1 MKTMIYKNISIDP
14 DVCNGKPVVD
24 NTRITV
30 RTVMEYILA
39 GEVVEDIME
48 AFPSLTKEDINT
60 CKEFTLR
67 MMEHEYSIVDVL
79 KAS

>member
-14 DVCNGKPVVD
+14 DVCNGKPVID

-30 RTVMEYILA
+30 KTVMEYFLA
-39 GEVVEDIME
+39 GDSVEEILQS
-48 AFPSLTKEDINT
+48 FPSLSEGDIRT

-67 MMEHEYSIVDVL
+67 MMEHEYSVVDIL